1 VTGRHAGTAPG
12 RRDDDRAARAV
23 RTPRRRRDRG
33 ASTIELAMY
42 MPLLLIAIFAV
53 VQFSLAYLGGRAAQ
67 AAAREA
73 SRVARAGAGTPDA
86 LDAAR
91 ARGTAYASSVGR
103 GVLFD
108 AQVVV
113 VTVGADQVRA
123 TVTGRALQVVP
134 GIPAPRVDESV
145 QGPVEIFR
153 PDLP

>member
-1 VTGRHAGTAPG
+1 
-12 RRDDDRAARAV
+12 
-23 RTPRRRRDRG
+23 
-33 ASTIELAMY
+33 MY
-42 MPLLLIAIFAV
+42 MPLLLIVIFAV
-53 VQFSLAYLGGRAAQ
+53 VQFSLAYLGDRAAQ

-73 SRVARAGAGTPDA
+73 ARVARAGAGTPDA
-86 LDAAR
+86 LAAAR
-91 ARGTAYASSVGR
+91 TRGAAYATTVGR

-108 AQVVV
+108 TQVVV

-153 PDLP
+153 PDVP